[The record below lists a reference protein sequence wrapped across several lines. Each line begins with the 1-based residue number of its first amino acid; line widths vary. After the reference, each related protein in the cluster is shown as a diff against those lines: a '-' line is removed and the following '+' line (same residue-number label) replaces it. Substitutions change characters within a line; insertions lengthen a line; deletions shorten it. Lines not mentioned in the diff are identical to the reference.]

1 MLLLECS
8 NMSAEAKQTSQS
20 ITPSTGVVL
29 LAFGKIQYYWAAYNL
44 AFSIKKF
51 NPSIRIALITDDKGK
66 ALSQCPELGV
76 LTELINDIAQDDIY
90 TNKKLDPAKLK
101 VKLYDYLPYERNLY
115 LDVDAIAL
123 KDIQPM
129 IDELSQSGKDYISHT
144 VGYHTIDKGRDFKEM
159 QWAWADKIWAHFE
172 LPADAV
178 MPAINSSMQWI
189 VKGEQAAAIYRTAQD
204 LYLNNPIPLKDLRMK
219 WGGSQPDELY
229 MNISMAIHK
238 VDPALKAYD
247 KIKTSEGGMIHFA
260 MTRGLT
266 FQEITE
272 KFYLQSY
279 YGGNGFT
286 PNFYIDWLDR
296 MLKADHQ
303 AIGKRHIYYINRI
316 VQNKFADAKR

>member
-1 MLLLECS
+1 
-8 NMSAEAKQTSQS
+8 MSGEVTQTNQS
-20 ITPSTGVVL
+20 ITPTTGVVL
-29 LAFGKIQYYWAAYNL
+29 LAFGKVQYYWAAYNL

-51 NPSIRIALITDDKGK
+51 NPSINIALIVDNKGK
-66 ALSQCPELGV
+66 AFSQCPELHNCIDYV
-76 LTELINDIAQDDIY
+76 NEIAQEDIY
-90 TNKKLDPAKLK
+90 TSNKLDPAKLK
-101 VKLYDYLPYERNLY
+101 VKLYNYLPYERNLY

-129 IDELSQSGKDYISHT
+129 IEELNQSGKEYISHT

-159 QWAWADKIWAHFE
+159 QWAWADKIWAHYE
-172 LPADAV
+172 LAADTV

-189 VKGEQAAAIYRTAQD
+189 VKGDYAAAIYSKAQE
-204 LYLNNPIPLKDLRMK
+204 LYFNNPIPLKDLRMK

-229 MNISMAIHK
+229 MNIAMAALG
-238 VDPALKAYD
+238 VDPALKHYE
-247 KIKTSEGGMIHFA
+247 KVKTSEGGMIHFA

-286 PNFYIDWLDR
+286 PIFYIDWLDR

-303 AIGKRHIYYINRI
+303 AVGKRHIYYIKRI
-316 VQNKFADAKR
+316 TENKFADGKR

>member
-1 MLLLECS
+1 MTLE
-8 NMSAEAKQTSQS
+8 ATQTSQS

-51 NPSIRIALITDDKGK
+51 NPSIRIALITDDKGR
-66 ALSQCPELGV
+66 ALSQCPELAV
-76 LTELINDIAQDDIY
+76 LTELISDIAQEDIY
-90 TNKKLDPAKLK
+90 TNNKLDPAKLK

-129 IDELSQSGKDYISHT
+129 IDELNQSGKEYISHT

-189 VKGEQAAAIYRTAQD
+189 VKGEKAAAIYSKAQE
-204 LYLNNPIPLKDLRMK
+204 LYFDNPIPLKDLRMK

-229 MNISMAIHK
+229 MNIAMAILG

-260 MTRGLT
+260 MTRSLT

-272 KFYLQSY
+272 NYYLQSY
-279 YGGNGFT
+279 YGGQGFT

-303 AIGKRHIYYINRI
+303 AIGKRHIYLINRI